1 MEEIKIEGLSSL
13 IDLKLKINS
22 VENISSLK
30 NLNSL
35 KDLEFDCSSKT
46 NSRQQNDLTDSLTT
60 LKTFYFSNSSFR
72 FRFRNSHSL
81 YIRFDRNDEDL
92 DFGFIYKFYEHIK
105 KLTIW
110 FGNND
115 TTEKLLTGRN
125 FPRLKELDITFCY
138 ITRIDKSMF
147 NGSFP
152 MLETLYARYYEN
164 LEKIDYEVFLNLR
177 CLKGIYLYYNFI
189 MSLDKSMFSNLG
201 KIMIMDRYRYK
212 YVRIY
217 EFST

>member
-1 MEEIKIEGLSSL
+1 MK
-13 IDLKLKINS
+13 S
-22 VENISSLK
+22 VENISLK
-30 NLNSL
+30 NLNAL
-35 KDLEFDCSSKT
+35 RDLEFDCSSKT
-46 NSRQQNDLTDSLTT
+46 NSRQQNDLIGP
-60 LKTFYFSNSSFR
+60 LKTTIETIYFSNSSFR
-72 FRFRNSHSL
+72 FRLKSSKSL
-81 YIRFDRNDEDL
+81 YIRFDKNDEDF

-115 TTEKLLTGRN
+115 TTEKLLSGRN

-138 ITRIDKSMF
+138 ITRIDKRMF

-177 CLKGIYLYYNFI
+177 CLKGIYLYYNYI
-189 MSLDKSMFSNLG
+189 MFLDKSMFSNLG
-201 KIMIMDRYRYK
+201 KLMIMDRYRYK